1 MGPLYG
7 EIEIDA
13 PREVIFE
20 CLLDI
25 ATRPEIFGDSISDFR
40 LLRLDTRGVGAGARF
55 RFRRRSVWVDTTITA
70 VDPPRRI
77 SERGGTGRL
86 NRNTTGT
93 EWEIAESVNGVSLVR
108 LTYWVE
114 PHGVYRHFHR
124 LTGGSRWYGR
134 QLRHAVRR
142 LRDIVEA
149 GRMEPAR
156 IRVAD
161 FAPTRSQRRTIRR
174 NHHLVRESTSP
185 WA

>member
-1 MGPLYG
+1 MGPLYA
-7 EIEIDA
+7 EIEIDS

-20 CLLDI
+20 YLLDI
-25 ATRPEIFGDSISDFR
+25 ATRPKIFGDSISDFR

-55 RFRRRSVWVDTTITA
+55 RFKRRSAWVDTTITA

-93 EWEIAESVNGVSLVR
+93 EWEIAESANGVSLVR

-142 LRDIVEA
+142 LRDMVEA
-149 GRMEPAR
+149 DQMEAAR
-156 IRVAD
+156 IRVAGGNRYE
-161 FAPTRSQRRTIRR
+161 TGV
-174 NHHLVRESTSP
+174 L
-185 WA
+185 